1 MAPTNPRWL
10 RDTRGASLVEYLVL
24 VGLVALFAIAGVR
37 AFGSS
42 TETKVSAHAAC
53 IVSLS
58 CADGAPE
65 ATAALTST
73 VSGTGDAPAPLVAE
87 DSGGSKGIGSRIW
100 DFGKGFVLQA
110 WDTVKG
116 LAHVVMHPIE
126 TAKGLWSAITHPV
139 ATYHAIKDAL
149 VEAWHENPDEFVGRA
164 VFEVVTLPLSV
175 AKVSKVKLATAT
187 KVVDKAD
194 GASDAAKLG
203 DNAAAVAALKRE
215 VDADPARAAEA
226 ERARALA
233 AETPVGVLSDGA
245 AALRRELLPLA
256 MPEATRPALMAAI
269 RSDLA
274 TNTAKTAD
282 FIAANPE
289 TKFKRVIIGGGP
301 QGQTIANALHRAGDG
316 TSTLIVDATKGDQ
329 NFGSIRNFD
338 LNSKGPDSPL
348 YDSPIQVSD
357 LTSREYPNAGTFG
370 DASTI
375 GLYSAMR
382 QGTDVLTDTK
392 AAIVDGTGKGWPGR
406 YRIDMVDGQG
416 RPLSVYTDE
425 VVTSTGLGKPVG
437 PKDPASK
444 ALADAEA
451 AKVAADPSAL
461 PDVRITSGEDLLRGS
476 NFVADQ
482 AAFYR
487 ASDGPIYFIGA
498 GDAAKTA
505 VEHFG
510 DVTKGGPRP
519 EAFWVGIKDEDLW
532 SRYAKAKEL
541 VDSGA
546 VTPATGRLS
555 KIEEIPGTNKLQ
567 LTFDTPNGPVT
578 KEAGKVVMS
587 IGMQSDVPNLMKGV
601 VDDFDP
607 KVHLETV
614 TGVDTRYPDQS
625 LAKRV
630 AGHDVYVA
638 GIATN
643 LGRKE
648 GVSWLE
654 YYGWKNTQLVEQVLA
669 KGPKQPSPIPGT
681 TRGTPQP

>member
-1 MAPTNPRWL
+1 
-10 RDTRGASLVEYLVL
+10 
-24 VGLVALFAIAGVR
+24 
-37 AFGSS
+37 
-42 TETKVSAHAAC
+42 
-53 IVSLS
+53 
-58 CADGAPE
+58 
-65 ATAALTST
+65 
-73 VSGTGDAPAPLVAE
+73 AE
-87 DSGGSKGIGSRIW
+87 
-100 DFGKGFVLQA
+100 
-110 WDTVKG
+110 
-116 LAHVVMHPIE
+116 
-126 TAKGLWSAITHPV
+126 
-139 ATYHAIKDAL
+139 
-149 VEAWHENPDEFVGRA
+149 
-164 VFEVVTLPLSV
+164 V
-175 AKVSKVKLATAT
+175 AK
-187 KVVDKAD
+187 
-194 GASDAAKLG
+194 
-203 DNAAAVAALKRE
+203 
-215 VDADPARAAEA
+215 ART
-226 ERARALA
+226 LA
-233 AETPVGVLSDGA
+233 AETPVALTDEA
-245 AALRRELLPLA
+245 AKLRQELLPLA
-256 MPEATRPALMAAI
+256 ASDATRPALMAAI

-274 TNTAKTAD
+274 STSARTAD

-301 QGQTIANALHRAGDG
+301 QGQTIANALHRADDG
-316 TSTLIVDATKGDQ
+316 TSTLLVDATKGDQ

-348 YDSPIQVSD
+348 YGSPVQVSD

-392 AAIVDGTGKGWPGR
+392 ATIVDGTGKGWPGR

-425 VVTSTGLGKPVG
+425 VVTSPGLGKPVG
-437 PKDPASK
+437 PRDPASA

-451 AKVAADPSAL
+451 AKVANDPSAL
-461 PDVRITSGEDLLRGS
+461 ADVRITSGEDLLRGS

-510 DVTKGGPRP
+510 DVTKGGARP
-519 EAFWVGIKDEDLW
+519 QAYWVGIKDEDLW

-541 VDSGA
+541 VDNGA
-546 VTPATGRLS
+546 VVPATGRLS
-555 KIEEIPGTNKLQ
+555 KIEEIPGTNKLK
-567 LTFDTPNGPVT
+567 LTFDTPEGPVT

-587 IGMQSDVPNLMKGV
+587 IGMQSDVPSLMKGV

-625 LAKRV
+625 LAKKV

-669 KGPKQPSPIPGT
+669 KGPKQPSPIPGAA
-681 TRGTPQP
+681 RGAPTP